1 MEKKK
6 FLYDNLPQ
14 VENNKRLIISNYIKN
29 NNIYY
34 TENNNGILL
43 NISNLE
49 QKHVDYLYDICNIV
63 EQENISYE
71 IKVEMI
77 NKDKKNTIKSIKDYN
92 CSPLEKLILSYS

>member
-6 FLYDNLPQ
+6 FLYDNLPYI
-14 VENNKRLIISNYIKN
+14 ENNKRLIISNYIKN
-29 NNIYY
+29 NEIEF

-49 QKHVDYLYDICNIV
+49 NKHVDYLYDLCNMV

-71 IKVEMI
+71 IKVEII
-77 NKDKKNTIKSIKDYN
+77 NKDKKKPVKSIKDYN
-92 CSPLEKLILSYS
+92 CSPLEELILAYS